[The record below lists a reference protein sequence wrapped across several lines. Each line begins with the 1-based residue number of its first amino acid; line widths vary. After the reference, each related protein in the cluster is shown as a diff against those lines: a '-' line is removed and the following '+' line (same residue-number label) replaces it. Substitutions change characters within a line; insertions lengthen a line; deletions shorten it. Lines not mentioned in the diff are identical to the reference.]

1 MDKIKNKHKTLIP
14 KLISLLL
21 SLGLWIY
28 ISNVENPMRTY
39 EIRNIPVELV
49 NLDSLKSSKFA
60 ISGNQN
66 FTVDLKL
73 EGPSTDITKV
83 KREDF
88 KIVADM
94 SAYALKIGENTI
106 PVQIISYPENITI
119 KNNGFLG
126 IKINLE
132 ELVTKKFTI
141 QSKVKL
147 YYKDNIYEMSKRVTP
162 DTVTVEGANSSVG
175 RISSAVIVGEENGI
189 SENFEKSYN
198 IKLIDSN
205 GSEVTGV
212 TPDIDNA
219 RLSVE
224 VSKGKSVPI
233 NLKTTGELNAGLE
246 LKGYE
251 LSSNYVNITGS
262 GDALSKVQSIDTE
275 VFDISK
281 LEKTGEVNVKLNIP
295 EGVNVPSGTDYIK
308 VKFTIQ
314 EKENK
319 PTQNETEKTVSKN
332 LSLVVNYNNLKDGLL
347 LESSS
352 EKVNVTIS
360 AVQSEL
366 DKITDGSL
374 NASVDLSSITDVGQY
389 SYKPE
394 VSFNSP
400 TTATISNIDTVE
412 VKINKKS

>member
-233 NLKTTGELNAGLE
+233 NLKTTGELNASLE

>member
-1 MDKIKNKHKTLIP
+1 M
-14 KLISLLL
+14 
-21 SLGLWIY
+21 
-28 ISNVENPMRTY
+28 
-39 EIRNIPVELV
+39 
-49 NLDSLKSSKFA
+49 
-60 ISGNQN
+60 
-66 FTVDLKL
+66 
-73 EGPSTDITKV
+73 
-83 KREDF
+83 
-88 KIVADM
+88 
-94 SAYALKIGENTI
+94 
-106 PVQIISYPENITI
+106 
-119 KNNGFLG
+119 
-126 IKINLE
+126 
-132 ELVTKKFTI
+132 
-141 QSKVKL
+141 
-147 YYKDNIYEMSKRVTP
+147 
-162 DTVTVEGANSSVG
+162 TVEGANSSVG

-319 PTQNETEKTVSKN
+319 PIQNETEKTVSKN